1 MAEIS
6 KSVRQRGWLFIG
18 LVSLTLIA
26 AGARFLGVTKSPP
39 GFYIDEAAISAQV
52 LCVQQSGHNLQGQH
66 LPLFTEVLGGGY
78 LTPAY
83 LYPAVAWTTLFGG
96 SIESLRLFTA
106 FFSLLFLAG
115 TFVFAKRLW
124 RSSEAAWLATLAAA
138 ISPWVF
144 QFARIA
150 WDPAVA
156 PAYLA
161 WAFAALWGKR
171 RWELAAAGV
180 LFSLAAYSYPPMR
193 VQIALCLP
201 CAIGFLIW
209 RKHNWNLFLL
219 PIGSAIVTSLPLLQL
234 TLSGEIQGRFAML
247 SVFNPHYLQET
258 YGEATLTNG
267 FLSLIKNF
275 GLLLSPAY
283 LLTNGDANLRHST
296 GAFGIWSWLDI
307 LAIFAA
313 LACFILTARK
323 HQFKKDT
330 LRVAIVT
337 TCFVLMGYLA
347 GILPAAMTW
356 ESNPHA
362 LRSIGA
368 TLFLAIGTGGSLS
381 YLWKN
386 HRAAAPTLLAL
397 ATTFFVWF
405 QYNYHFSYPD
415 RAGPWFDSIVTETAL
430 KLASEGRPEDLKT
443 ALLSS
448 GIAYDEMAIQYY
460 DLLFG
465 VSRCDSNPTR

>member
-1 MAEIS
+1 
-6 KSVRQRGWLFIG
+6 
-18 LVSLTLIA
+18 
-26 AGARFLGVTKSPP
+26 
-39 GFYIDEAAISAQV
+39 
-52 LCVQQSGHNLQGQH
+52 
-66 LPLFTEVLGGGY
+66 
-78 LTPAY
+78 
-83 LYPAVAWTTLFGG
+83 
-96 SIESLRLFTA
+96 
-106 FFSLLFLAG
+106 
-115 TFVFAKRLW
+115 
-124 RSSEAAWLATLAAA
+124 
-138 ISPWVF
+138 
-144 QFARIA
+144 
-150 WDPAVA
+150 
-156 PAYLA
+156 
-161 WAFAALWGKR
+161 
-171 RWELAAAGV
+171 
-180 LFSLAAYSYPPMR
+180 
-193 VQIALCLP
+193 
-201 CAIGFLIW
+201 
-209 RKHNWNLFLL
+209 
-219 PIGSAIVTSLPLLQL
+219 
-234 TLSGEIQGRFAML
+234 ML

-330 LRVAIVT
+330 LRVAVVT

-356 ESNPHA
+356 ESSPHA

-397 ATTFFVWF
+397 ATTFFVWV